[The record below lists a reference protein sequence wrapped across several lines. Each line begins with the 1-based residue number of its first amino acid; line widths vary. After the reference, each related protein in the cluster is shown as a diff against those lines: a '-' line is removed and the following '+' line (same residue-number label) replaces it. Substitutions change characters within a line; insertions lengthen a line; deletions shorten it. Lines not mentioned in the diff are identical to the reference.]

1 MLTEMA
7 NKRNIAFPYQTIAVV
22 PAAGFGVRM
31 GEKKA
36 KQFLE
41 LCGKPILAVT
51 LDHLQRCDLID
62 RIVVVAPE
70 VDINYCRREI
80 VEKYNLSKVLR
91 VVSGGRRR
99 QDSVRR
105 GIETVADSCKWV
117 LIHDGV
123 RPLVTDDLIRRVV
136 EAAKDFRAVIPGL
149 PIAETVKEID
159 DHGIVLRSIDRSRLW
174 SIQTPQIFRW
184 DDISLAH
191 KEAITQSWEDATD
204 DSFLIEKI
212 GIPVN
217 IIKGEKHNMK
227 ITTPQDLDM
236 ARSLMQDSFFNHV

>member
-7 NKRNIAFPYQTIAVV
+7 NKRNIAFPCRTIAVV
-22 PAAGFGVRM
+22 PAAGSGVRM

-62 RIVVVAPE
+62 RIVVVVPE
-70 VDINYCRREI
+70 VDIDYCCREI
-80 VEKYNLSKVLR
+80 VEKYNLSKVFR
-91 VVSGGRRR
+91 VVSGGKRR

-105 GIETVADSCKWV
+105 GIETVADCCEWV

-123 RPLVTDDLIRRVV
+123 RPLITNDLIRRVV
-136 EAAKDFRAVIPGL
+136 KAAKDFRAVIPGL
-149 PIAETVKEID
+149 PITETVKEID
-159 DHGIVLRSIDRSRLW
+159 DHGIVIRSIDRSRLW
-174 SIQTPQIFRW
+174 SIQTPQVFRW

-191 KEAITQSWEDATD
+191 KEAIEKSWEDATD

-236 ARSLMQDSFFNHV
+236 ARSLMAG